1 MGLELK
7 NLINTENMMRLTQIT
22 NKLQIKLKDE
32 REYVTITE
40 NPIVHHL
47 NQDDGY

>member
-1 MGLELK
+1 M
-7 NLINTENMMRLTQIT
+7 TTLTQTT